1 MRIHGEHRFEL
12 PRSVVWTHLQSP
24 ASLRQA
30 IPGCTAFDEVAP
42 GTWELAAD
50 VGIGPVRG
58 AFTGRVE
65 LKDREP
71 ESRYTLVASAQ
82 GRPGGGT
89 GEAAIELTD
98 DGGGTRLR
106 YEADVTVRGAVARV
120 GSRLLA
126 ASARTMARQFFDA
139 IERSA
144 SEATERG
151 AVR

>member
-58 AFTGRVE
+58 TFTGRVE

-139 IERSA
+139 IEKSA

>member
-1 MRIHGEHRFEL
+1 MRIDGEHRFGL
-12 PRSVVWTHLQSP
+12 PRPVVWTHLQSP
-24 ASLRQA
+24 GSLRQA
-30 IPGCTAFDEVAP
+30 IPGCTTFDEVAP
-42 GTWELAAD
+42 DTWELAAE

-58 AFTGRVE
+58 TFTGRVE

-89 GEAAIELTD
+89 GQAAIELTD
-98 DGGGTRLR
+98 DGDGTRLH

>member
-12 PRSVVWTHLQSP
+12 PRSVVWTLLQSP

-58 AFTGRVE
+58 TFTGRVE

-89 GEAAIELTD
+89 GEAAIVLTD

-139 IERSA
+139 IEKSA

>member
-30 IPGCTAFDEVAP
+30 IPGCTSFDEVAP

-58 AFTGRVE
+58 TFTGRVE

-98 DGGGTRLR
+98 DGDGTGLR